1 MDLMFL
7 LLHGFL
13 FRILN
18 HGIYDKKDGE
28 MSRFRFWSDKWNT
41 MSDADRKRLSEDADK
56 RYQRNV
62 NRTRYGSR

>member
-1 MDLMFL
+1 M
-7 LLHGFL
+7 
-13 FRILN
+13 ILN